1 MPFEN
6 RSNCRQVPNWSPL
19 ALASFWAA
27 VTHWVWVWFTISVAI
42 VVRAKL
48 VVRFRLY
55 FFIKYQIIFPFIPQ
69 YQIPMQFTQNWAP
82 QIMPAQTLQVQ
93 NNFNNFNLASLGT
106 GQQYPPQQQ
115 QYPPQQYPPQN
126 QPQQFTPQQNQPPQF
141 TPQQQPPQYPPQ
153 QNFGQ

>member
-1 MPFEN
+1 
-6 RSNCRQVPNWSPL
+6 
-19 ALASFWAA
+19 
-27 VTHWVWVWFTISVAI
+27 VWVWFTISVAI

-48 VVRFRLY
+48 VERFQLY

-82 QIMPAQTLQVQ
+82 QLMPAHTLQVQ

-115 QYPPQQYPPQN
+115 QYPPQQYPPQQYPPQN
-126 QPQQFTPQQNQPPQF
+126 QPPQFTPQQNQPPQFTPQQNQPPQF